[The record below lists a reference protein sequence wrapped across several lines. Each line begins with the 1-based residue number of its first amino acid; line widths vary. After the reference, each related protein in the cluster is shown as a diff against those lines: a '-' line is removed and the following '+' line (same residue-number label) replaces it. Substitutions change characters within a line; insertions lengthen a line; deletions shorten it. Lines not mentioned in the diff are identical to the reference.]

1 MILSGSD
8 GKRLICI
15 ISVIIAVGITAFY
28 LHITGFIGNESAL
41 SKVGLVHPVIFSFWG
56 ISTYFAIAFNIFT
69 GFSKTKYKFYIF
81 LLALSFLGMALTLCC
96 DFDYS
101 VYPQYLAHC
110 IGSLTFSAVTG
121 ITVFLL
127 FVLTKNYISAVI
139 CGAVLL
145 TDLVLLIIFKETA
158 LIEVVPVFVGY
169 ALLLIHNLKGEK
181 VKIEA

>member
-1 MILSGSD
+1 MLDISI
-8 GKRLICI
+8 KRIACL
-15 ISVIIAVGITAFY
+15 ISVIAAVIITVCY
-28 LHITGFIGNESAL
+28 LRITGLFGNESAL
-41 SKVGLVHPVIFSFWG
+41 SKVGLVHPVMFALWG
-56 ISTYFAIAFNIFT
+56 ISTYFALAFNIHI

-81 LLALSFLGMALTLCC
+81 LLAVSLLGMILTLCC

-101 VYPQYLAHC
+101 EYSQYLAHC
-110 IGSLTFSAVTG
+110 IGSLAFSAVTG

-145 TDLVLLIIFKETA
+145 TDLVFLVIYKETA
-158 LIEVVPVFVGY
+158 LIEVVPVLVGY
-169 ALLLIHNLKGEK
+169 VLLLIHNLKGER